1 MTRAWK
7 AAAAALLLVT
17 STMALADEKPD
28 ATIEFSGRSVAVG
41 VGVSW
46 GQGTLHYQG
55 KDYPFSLNGLSVL
68 NIGANEIQ
76 ATGEVYHLASLEAF
90 SGNYSAVSAG
100 ATAGKEGEASAAM
113 ENLSGVVIRMRS
125 TTKGLQLNASV
136 EGVAIKLTGAQN

>member
-7 AAAAALLLVT
+7 AAAAALLLAT
-17 STMALADEKPD
+17 STLALAEEKPD

-41 VGVSW
+41 VGVTW

-55 KDYPFSLNGLSVL
+55 KAYPFSLTGLSIP

-76 ATGEVYHLASLEAF
+76 GTGEVYHLTSLEAF

-100 ATAGKEGEASAAM
+100 ATVADQGESSAAM
-113 ENLSGVVIRMRS
+113 ENLSGVVIRMHS
-125 TTKGLQLNASV
+125 ATQGLQLNASI
-136 EGVAIKLTGAQN
+136 EGVSIKLAGAQN